1 MKLLAFERKIL
12 AGVAVT
18 FVALLVLAVAL
29 YRSAAEVNLTEQEVE
44 HTTQALDGVDD
55 LLQSL
60 VDLNF
65 AWSGYQLTRDEG
77 LFPRFDEFKERISR
91 QSDKIRTL
99 TAEDALQQQR
109 IARLR
114 SAAEGVFK
122 SMGEAVN
129 VRRASGND
137 AMNATVAAQQAKEH
151 LEEVQSALRQIKQA
165 ELKLLHTRFAA
176 HQGSSKNTICVILIM
191 FLIQFGV
198 LGLLFWRGRLDASER
213 RCMEEAN
220 RQSSGDLTAARDAA
234 LSAAKIK
241 SQFLANMSHE
251 IRTPMNGVL
260 GMTQILLDTPLTAR
274 QREFADTIE
283 SSANALLAIIDDIL
297 DFSKIEAGMLRFEC
311 VPFNLHTTIERV
323 IDLFVQSARK
333 KSLELAFL
341 IEDQVPVSVSGDP
354 FRLRQVLANLLSNAI
369 KFTKSGE
376 VVLRCSKIPDN
387 DAMAVR
393 FEVSDTGIG
402 LSPEDRE
409 LLFNPFVQADASTT
423 RRFGGTG
430 LGLVISRQLVTG
442 MGGKMGVESTRGVG
456 SKFWF
461 TAIFAAADA
470 LTPGRLS
477 IGDLRGMRVLLVDD
491 NATNRKI
498 LHYQVSAWGMR
509 DSVASSGPGALALLR
524 EGAARGDPYAVVI
537 LDAHMPELN
546 DHQVVELIRKDPSVA
561 AVKVVLL
568 TSVEAGGL
576 PPDLSNQ
583 VDALIS
589 KPAKQ
594 SQLFET
600 LCHVIGIGT
609 DTPEVELTKSEP
621 VFSTLHEKKL
631 RVLLA
636 EDNPVNQRVVLYQL
650 RMLDQQVDLA
660 QDGVEALKLFD
671 EHEYDLILIDIHLPK
686 LDGYSATAEIRRREE
701 ERNRKRAWIIA
712 VTANA
717 LPEDRDKCLAAG
729 MDDYLAKP
737 FKAPALVS
745 ALEKC
750 VNRLESLPPA
760 TDLRL
765 LVDSGIGDMV
775 PQLISVFLES
785 APRDI
790 EKMRIA
796 LGAKDPDKLAGA
808 AHSLKGSCS
817 NLGAS
822 RLRDLC
828 QQIENHG
835 RSGYLDEVFKLL
847 RSVDQEFARVNSELL
862 AVLARGTVVPLMH
875 SD

>member
-1 MKLLAFERKIL
+1 MKLLPIERKIL
-12 AGVAVT
+12 AGVAVAV
-18 FVALLVLAVAL
+18 VASLVVVVAL
-29 YRSAAEVNLTEQEVE
+29 YRSATEVISTEHRVE
-44 HTTQALDGVDD
+44 PTTQVDGQRAPGDD
-55 LLQSL
+55 
-60 VDLNF
+60 
-65 AWSGYQLTRDEG
+65 ATEAMIG
-77 LFPRFDEFKERISR
+77 P
-91 QSDKIRTL
+91 
-99 TAEDALQQQR
+99 QR
-109 IARLR
+109 
-114 SAAEGVFK
+114 
-122 SMGEAVN
+122 
-129 VRRASGND
+129 
-137 AMNATVAAQQAKEH
+137 AKEH
-151 LEEVQSALRQIKQA
+151 LEEVRTALRRMRQA
-165 ELKLLHTRFAA
+165 ELKLFATRLAA
-176 HQGSSKNTICVILIM
+176 NKRSIKNTIKVILIT
-191 FLIQFGV
+191 FSLQFAV
-198 LGLLFWRGRLDASER
+198 LGLLYWRGRLEVLEQR
-213 RCMEEAN
+213 RMEEGT
-220 RQSSGDLTAARDAA
+220 RQTSKELTAARDAA
-234 LSAAKIK
+234 VSAAKIK

-260 GMTQILLDTPLTAR
+260 GMTQILIDTPLSAR
-274 QREFADTIE
+274 QREFAETIQ
-283 SSANALLAIIDDIL
+283 SSANALLTIVDDIL

-311 VPFNLHTTIERV
+311 FPFNLQTTIERV

-333 KSLELAFL
+333 KDLELAFL
-341 IEDQVPVSVSGDP
+341 IEDPVPVSVAGDP
-354 FRLRQVLANLLSNAI
+354 FRLRQVLTNLLSNAI
-369 KFTKSGE
+369 KFTNSGE
-376 VVLRCSKIPDN
+376 VVLRCSKVPDS
-387 DAMAVR
+387 DVAMAIR

-402 LSPEDRE
+402 LSPEDQE
-409 LLFNPFVQADASTT
+409 LLFSPFVQADASTT
-423 RRFGGTG
+423 RHFGGTG
-430 LGLVISRQLVTG
+430 LGLAISRQLVTG
-442 MGGKMGVESTRGVG
+442 MGGKMGVESTPGVG

-461 TAIFAAADA
+461 TAIFATAETLA
-470 LTPGRLS
+470 PGRLS
-477 IGDLRGMRVLLVDD
+477 MGDLRSIRVLLVDD

-546 DHQVVELIRKDPSVA
+546 GHQVVKLIRNDPSVA

-568 TSVEAGGL
+568 TSVEPGGL

-600 LCHVIGIGT
+600 LCHVFGIGT
-609 DTPEVELTKSEP
+609 DAPAVELTASEP
-621 VFSTLHEKKL
+621 VSWTLHEKKL

-650 RMLDQQVDLA
+650 RMLEQVVDLA

-671 EHEYDLILIDIHLPK
+671 EHEYDVILMDIHMPT

-701 ERNRKRAWIIA
+701 EQNRKHTWIIA

-737 FKAPALVS
+737 FKARALVC

-750 VNRLESLPPA
+750 VKGLESLPPA

-790 EKMRIA
+790 ERMRIA
-796 LGAKDPDKLAGA
+796 LAAKDPDRLAGA

-847 RSVDQEFARVNSELL
+847 KSVDQEFGRVNSELL
-862 AVLARGTVVPLMH
+862 AVFEERQLH
-875 SD
+875 